1 MKECVKTM
9 LYTDLDKIPLDIFI
23 DVFTGDKS
31 KLIIEGK
38 HSDEELSEQSEK
50 LITEYV
56 EIIGGASFLS
66 EMSKRNNIINLHI
79 KIECMKGV
87 EVMIKNNDWEAATRI
102 LSDFGF
108 KYSPSD
114 HDNIRKKA
122 TSILSMSKYLL
133 ERANAREKPEN
144 ASKMDKNYFVRE
156 RVAVMS
162 HYGMQIRKNEISA
175 KEYAF
180 MVKRMC
186 EDIKSMNIHKKK

>member
-1 MKECVKTM
+1 M
-9 LYTDLDKIPLDIFI
+9 LYTDLDKIPLDTFI

-31 KLIIEGK
+31 KLIIKGE
-38 HSDEELSEQSEK
+38 HSEEELSGQSEK

-66 EMSKRNNIINLHI
+66 EMSQRNNIINLHI
-79 KIECMKGV
+79 KIEYMKIV
-87 EVMIKNNDWEAATRI
+87 EVMIANNDWEYAAEA
-102 LSDFGF
+102 LSQLGF
-108 KYSPSD
+108 PYPSSE
-114 HDNIRKKA
+114 HDKIRKKSA
-122 TSILSMSKYLL
+122 SILSMSKYTL
-133 ERANAREKPEN
+133 ERINSKEKPES

-186 EDIKSMNIHKKK
+186 EDIKLINNRKRK

>member
-1 MKECVKTM
+1 
-9 LYTDLDKIPLDIFI
+9 
-23 DVFTGDKS
+23 
-31 KLIIEGK
+31 
-38 HSDEELSEQSEK
+38 
-50 LITEYV
+50 
-56 EIIGGASFLS
+56 
-66 EMSKRNNIINLHI
+66 
-79 KIECMKGV
+79 MKGV

-108 KYSPSD
+108 KYSPSN

-133 ERANAREKPEN
+133 ERANAREKSEN

-186 EDIKSMNIHKKK
+186 EDVKSMNIHKKK